1 MSQTTITMKSSSE
14 YRLQAR
20 EHLSGNWGKFALLY
34 LIIGAA
40 SIGASLIP
48 IVGNLSQLILTGP
61 ISLGIVICMLKLMQ
75 DEPVALED
83 VLEGFK
89 HFVPS
94 LLVYILTT
102 VFTILWTLLLIIPG
116 IIAAYSY
123 SMCFYILRENPDM
136 PPMDVIRKSK
146 EMMKGH
152 KMELFVLQ
160 LTFIGWGLL
169 SILTL
174 GIGSL
179 WLIPYMTASSTAFY
193 LDLRGGQTTSWQ
205 DPSYVR
211 DEPRYTDDASR
222 FSDSGA
228 RFLYDEPR
236 SWDNNTV
243 EKAENSVSENEK
255 TSDSAEGSGYS
266 TPESTDSDNNNSTFF

>member
-1 MSQTTITMKSSSE
+1 MSQTTPTMKSSSE

-48 IVGNLSQLILTGP
+48 FIGSIAQLILTGP
-61 ISLGIVICMLKLMQ
+61 VTLGIVICMLKLMQ
-75 DEPVALED
+75 EEPVALED

-89 HFVPS
+89 NFVPA
-94 LLVYILTT
+94 LLIYILTM
-102 VFTILWTLLLIIPG
+102 VFTILWTLLFIIPG

-136 PPMDVIRKSK
+136 APMDVIRKSK

-152 KMELFVLQ
+152 KMELFILQ

-179 WLIPYMTASSTAFY
+179 WLIPYVTASTTAFY
-193 LDLRGGQTTSWQ
+193 LDLRGGQATSWQ
-205 DPSYVR
+205 DPSYIR
-211 DEPRYTDDASR
+211 EEPRYTDDSSR

-236 SWDNNTV
+236 SWDNSTM
-243 EKAENSVSENEK
+243 EKAENTVTENAQ
-255 TSDSAEGSGYS
+255 TSDGADGSSNSA
-266 TPESTDSDNNNSTFF
+266 PDSTDSGNNNSTFF